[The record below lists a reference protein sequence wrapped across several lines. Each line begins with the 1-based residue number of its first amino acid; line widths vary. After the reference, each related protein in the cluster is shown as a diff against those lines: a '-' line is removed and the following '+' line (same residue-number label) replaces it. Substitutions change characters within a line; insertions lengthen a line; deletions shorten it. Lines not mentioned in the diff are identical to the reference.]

1 MYPNHPWLA
10 RSPSK
15 TVDLTSPTL
24 CFDTPFYVTFD
35 YIIPASSAELQ
46 VLTWCG
52 EEDWG
57 QPVVVA
63 YNSSTRRNW
72 QSANIT
78 LNPCQQADTKVH
90 VYGCVRECAC
100 ALVHL

>member
-1 MYPNHPWLA
+1 M
-10 RSPSK
+10 
-15 TVDLTSPTL
+15 TSPTL

-63 YNSSTRRNW
+63 YNSSFRRSW
-72 QSANIT
+72 QWANIT
-78 LNPCQQADTKVH
+78 LNPCQQANTKVH
-90 VYGCVRECAC
+90 VYMCVRTRVCVCVCVGAS
-100 ALVHL
+100 VRV